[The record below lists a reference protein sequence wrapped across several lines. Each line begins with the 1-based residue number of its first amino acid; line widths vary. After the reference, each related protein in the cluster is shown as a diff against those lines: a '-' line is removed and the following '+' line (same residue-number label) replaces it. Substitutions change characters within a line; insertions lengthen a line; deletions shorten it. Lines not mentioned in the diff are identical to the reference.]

1 MSKGTS
7 ESPYF
12 VQVAKQLAGRDK
24 QLVGRRSNWWEEEA
38 EADSESPY
46 FVDIIDQNMIDCAKI
61 LEIADRELAGTDLFT
76 VSCKCTPM
84 NEVELLI
91 DSDTSVTIERCAELS
106 RTIEAEFDR
115 EVEDFSLTVAS
126 AGIGS
131 ELKNIRQYRKL
142 IGQSVEVLL
151 LTGVKVLAKLDDVN
165 DEGITISYEEKQTV
179 EGKKRKVLVNVER
192 TYRFDE
198 IKYTKEYLDFK

>member
-1 MSKGTS
+1 
-7 ESPYF
+7 
-12 VQVAKQLAGRDK
+12 
-24 QLVGRRSNWWEEEA
+24 
-38 EADSESPY
+38 
-46 FVDIIDQNMIDCAKI
+46 MIDCEKI
-61 LEIADRELAGTDLFT
+61 LAIADRELAGTDLFT
-76 VSCKCTPM
+76 VSCKCSAS

-91 DSDTSVTIERCAELS
+91 DSDTHVTIERCAELS

-115 EVEDFSLTVAS
+115 DVEDFSLTVAS

-151 LTGVKVLAKLDDVN
+151 LSGVKVLAKLDEVT
-165 DEGITISYEEKQTV
+165 DEGITISYEEKQAV
-179 EGKKRKVLVNVER
+179 EGKKRKVLVSVVKS
-192 TYRFDE
+192 YPFDQ

>member
-1 MSKGTS
+1 
-7 ESPYF
+7 
-12 VQVAKQLAGRDK
+12 
-24 QLVGRRSNWWEEEA
+24 
-38 EADSESPY
+38 
-46 FVDIIDQNMIDCAKI
+46 MIDCEKI
-61 LEIADRELAGTDLFT
+61 IEIADRELAGTDLFT
-76 VSCKCTPM
+76 VSCKCSPM

-91 DSDTSVTIERCAELS
+91 DSDTHVTIERCVELS
-106 RTIEAEFDR
+106 RKIEADR

-142 IGQSVEVLL
+142 IGSSVEVLL
-151 LTGVKVLAKLDDVN
+151 LSGIKVLAKLDAVS
-165 DEGITISYEEKQTV
+165 DEGITISYEEKQAV
-179 EGKKRKVLVNVER
+179 EGKKRKVMVSVER